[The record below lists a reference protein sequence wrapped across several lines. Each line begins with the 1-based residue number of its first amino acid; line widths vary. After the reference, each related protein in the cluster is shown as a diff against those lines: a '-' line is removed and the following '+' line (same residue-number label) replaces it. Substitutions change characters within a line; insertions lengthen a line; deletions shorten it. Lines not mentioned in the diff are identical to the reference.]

1 MKRLWFLVFIIGL
14 LVGVSATVKALWP
27 QPFIPGPIKKQV
39 TSTIFMPSGSQ
50 VQNKEGTVKYDSKLK
65 LLSYQSSAFG
75 VNTTVSEQ
83 PTPDSFNDIPAVY
96 QKVLDSWKEY
106 ASFGNSNGTVYL
118 TRPGEQ
124 NGKEVGVLN
133 SKGTLMFIKADKDL
147 SGDQWKQLF
156 NNLDIIK

>member
-1 MKRLWFLVFIIGL
+1 
-14 LVGVSATVKALWP
+14 
-27 QPFIPGPIKKQV
+27 
-39 TSTIFMPSGSQ
+39 MPSGGQ
-50 VQNKEGTVKYDSKLK
+50 VENKEGTVKYDSKLK

-75 VNTTVSEQ
+75 INTTVSEQ

-118 TRPGEQ
+118 TRPGDQ

-147 SGDQWKQLF
+147 SNDQWKQLF
-156 NNLDIIK
+156 NNLDIVK